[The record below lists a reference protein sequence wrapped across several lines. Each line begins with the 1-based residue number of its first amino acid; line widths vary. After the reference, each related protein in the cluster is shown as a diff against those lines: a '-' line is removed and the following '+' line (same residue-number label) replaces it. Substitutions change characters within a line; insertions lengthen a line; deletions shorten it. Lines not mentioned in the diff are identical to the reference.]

1 MCSVEKEFEMAYS
14 EKVPRKRKFTKYH
27 DSDDECEEDSSDKD
41 FEPAIKKPKAAK
53 PRNKTEAAKE
63 GPKSKIDK
71 NNNDFKKQ
79 MSQVGLVLA
88 SFDQKP
94 GFGNCLSSMLG
105 EHAASSDAVAAFLCF
120 IVERQKIW
128 INKKKGMEVLT
139 DNHIFSSKWFT
150 NIYRELDRGTM
161 YLRHQLNTDL
171 KEFSMDKDNIDKN
184 LVSKILFKS
193 IIYRLINKVETFM
206 DFGGVPDTDTFPKF
220 MEFLHKKKS
229 ERCVIFTAAHQVM
242 GFKNLL
248 ITLDYLVQEI
258 GNLTSKLVIAAQN
271 RSTKNCHAVLLKIP
285 NVGGFLEWQ
294 ILVDLLESKVLG
306 LNTDNQWACLGPG
319 AKNGLG
325 RIFGKVTTREEL
337 DLTHLLRD
345 MCRSKGPKSGFEML
359 NLEFSPFLQKDLS
372 LKVRKSQKEIFM
384 SSYLPKCKRK
394 YHISANSFRGNYSF
408 LKARVRKVF
417 KGGNYSREET
427 IVFLL
432 LCKHL

>member
-1 MCSVEKEFEMAYS
+1 
-14 EKVPRKRKFTKYH
+14 
-27 DSDDECEEDSSDKD
+27 
-41 FEPAIKKPKAAK
+41 
-53 PRNKTEAAKE
+53 
-63 GPKSKIDK
+63 
-71 NNNDFKKQ
+71 

-193 IIYRLINKVETFM
+193 IIYRVINKVETFM

-242 GFKNLL
+242 GFKNLT

-384 SSYLPKCKRK
+384 SSYLPRCKRK
-394 YHISANSFRGNYSF
+394 YHISANSFRGNYSQTSN
-408 LKARVRKVF
+408 RR
-417 KGGNYSREET
+417 R
-427 IVFLL
+427 
-432 LCKHL
+432 